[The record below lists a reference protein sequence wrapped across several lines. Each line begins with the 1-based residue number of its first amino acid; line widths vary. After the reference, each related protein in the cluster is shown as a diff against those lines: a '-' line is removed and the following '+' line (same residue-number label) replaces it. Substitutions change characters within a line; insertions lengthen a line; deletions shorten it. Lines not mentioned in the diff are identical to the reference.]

1 MLKELDEVRLK
12 TGERGTILEN
22 FNDGVYLVEIV
33 SKNSE
38 IRIDEVKKEDIK
50 ARIVEVEEAV

>member
-22 FNDGVYLVEIV
+22 FNDGVYLVEII

-38 IRIDEVKKEDIK
+38 IRIDEVKKEDIRS
-50 ARIVEVEEAV
+50 RIVEVEEAI